1 MGDHDLPED
10 IAALVGDDLNRSTP
24 AKLGPDFEELVESI
38 DEELGAQI
46 AIGRLGDINPDLR
59 QITEVAKLIA
69 DVVDRVYR
77 LERRPKP
84 SSDQSHAQVESA
96 EELEAIVEELV
107 DHWCERRALRP
118 LRQILAG
125 WPSPLRLTDD
135 FAELRAAL
143 RNVVGVARADLTAE
157 EVETI
162 QLAVASIDAAIQR
175 TNDPAT
181 GDIPAR

>member
-24 AKLGPDFEELVESI
+24 AKLGPDFEELVELI

-77 LERRPKP
+77 LERRPRP
-84 SSDQSHAQVESA
+84 SSD
-96 EELEAIVEELV
+96 
-107 DHWCERRALRP
+107 
-118 LRQILAG
+118 
-125 WPSPLRLTDD
+125 
-135 FAELRAAL
+135 
-143 RNVVGVARADLTAE
+143 
-157 EVETI
+157 
-162 QLAVASIDAAIQR
+162 
-175 TNDPAT
+175 
-181 GDIPAR
+181 